1 MREALPAAP
10 VQRIVV
16 PPQIV
21 TRAASNLSLA
31 GTRKRGE
38 HRYGRALQPQERAAR
53 LGERQASRWFV
64 FLFNRRSG
72 TTVELTGRAQT
83 SRPRKSRDARLAI
96 RAPVQRFVRC
106 VRRASD

>member
-38 HRYGRALQPQERAAR
+38 HCYGRALQPQERAAR

-72 TTVELTGRAQT
+72 TTVELTRAT
-83 SRPRKSRDARLAI
+83 PAI
-96 RAPVQRFVRC
+96 RNDD
-106 VRRASD
+106 RARKAVGFLSSLSVDV